1 MKIRIKTN
9 DYRGF
14 EEFPIASIRYNLDEE
29 GIPVDIIIGA
39 TEDVLEHISEFAQ
52 IGYNVRHLIVDG
64 FLDSDAELILA
75 GATHEALY
83 ARLNHFNVVEAKRVI
98 YK

>member
-29 GIPVDIIIGA
+29 GIPIDITIGA
-39 TEDVLEHISEFAQ
+39 TEDAVEKDNDEFLIQ
-52 IGYNVRHLIVDG
+52 IVHQEVKEDYDLAKAILRINHKGWSGDYFRSIIVEP
-64 FLDSDAELILA
+64 AYYYE
-75 GATHEALY
+75 
-83 ARLNHFNVVEAKRVI
+83 
-98 YK
+98 